1 MKYFAV
7 IVWVLIFSVNVI
19 PQDEHMG
26 RMQPQK
32 RIKQLEKVKLLE
44 ILDMDDETA
53 SRFFKLK
60 DQHENNISLLRERQN
75 KILDDVEETLSED
88 GSKKISSLNKLVSDF
103 EKTEK
108 EMFDERERF
117 HQEIQNLLPAE
128 KFARFIVFERNF
140 RAEIRELIMGD
151 RMRRRNPRN

>member
-32 RIKQLEKVKLLE
+32 RLKQLEKVKLLE